1 VMQSAPC
8 PLPVLGQLEGRID
21 TPARIAWVRMQPTPR
36 PCFTPVLLREICAL
50 QDALRACHRAASE
63 RGDEAPF
70 DFVVFSS
77 GVPGVFNVG
86 GDLDLFVDLI
96 TAGDRPA
103 LLDYAMACI
112 RPGYQFAVDLE
123 LPVTS
128 IALVQG
134 SALGGGFEAALS
146 CSILI
151 AERGAMMGL
160 PEVLFNLFPGMGA
173 YTYLARRIGA
183 VRAEKL
189 IKSGQLY
196 PAEHYH
202 ELGVVDI
209 LAEPGQGEHALNE
222 YVRETAR
229 VQNAHR
235 AIHTVRRIVNDLKF
249 EELERITELWVDSA
263 LRLSERD
270 LKVMQRL
277 VRAQNRKFVPESA
290 ADSARSA

>member
-1 VMQSAPC
+1 MKQSAPC
-8 PLPVLGQLEGRID
+8 PLPDLAQLEGRID
-21 TPARIAWVRMQPTPR
+21 SSGRIAWVRMQPVPR

-50 QDALRACHRAASE
+50 QDAFRACHRSALA
-63 RGDEAPF
+63 RGEEAPF

-86 GDLDLFVDLI
+86 GDLDLFVELI
-96 TAGDRPA
+96 TAADRPA
-103 LLDYAMACI
+103 LLAYALDCI
-112 RPGYQFAVDLE
+112 RPGYQFAIDLD
-123 LPVTS
+123 LPVTT

-183 VRAEKL
+183 VRAEAL

-196 PAEHYH
+196 PAEYYH
-202 ELGVVDI
+202 ELGVVDV
-209 LAEPGQGEHALNE
+209 LAEPGQGEYALGE

-235 AIHTVRRIVNDLKF
+235 AIHTVRRIVNDLRF

-277 VRAQNRKFVPESA
+277 VRAQNRKFVPET
-290 ADSARSA
+290 DTGSARRA